1 MKKEYLNVFT
11 NVLKLLHPFMPFIT
25 SKIYSAMIQDEN
37 DIMISHFPMAMEDMG
52 YEKEETFM
60 ETMKQIITEIRN
72 VRANMNIHPS
82 RKSELIFVTDN
93 GNQIMEAKDFILK
106 LGFGSEIK
114 VQNNKDGIKENAIKI
129 LKDNIELYI
138 PFEGLVDFEAEKQ
151 RLLTKKEKIQEEA
164 AKVEA
169 ILTKPGFI
177 DKAPEKVVNEQK
189 KKFEEYKT
197 ILADIDNKLASM

>member
-1 MKKEYLNVFT
+1 
-11 NVLKLLHPFMPFIT
+11 
-25 SKIYSAMIQDEN
+25 
-37 DIMISHFPMAMEDMG
+37 
-52 YEKEETFM
+52 
-60 ETMKQIITEIRN
+60 
-72 VRANMNIHPS
+72 MNIHPS

>member
-1 MKKEYLNVFT
+1 MFY
-11 NVLKLLHPFMPFIT
+11 
-25 SKIYSAMIQDEN
+25 Y
-37 DIMISHFPMAMEDMG
+37 HF
-52 YEKEETFM
+52 
-60 ETMKQIITEIRN
+60 QL
-72 VRANMNIHPS
+72 V
-82 RKSELIFVTDN
+82 
-93 GNQIMEAKDFILK
+93 FILK